1 MTDITKLT
9 KQEYIDLQKETIEND
24 PTINQEIGKQAE
36 IVVNAIASLSYDN
49 LTNVEQRRQTAFIID
64 NVSGLYLDEL
74 ANYRGYRRY
83 SEKPAYIEVKI
94 SNNLPNEI
102 LLEKSITEFLVA
114 GSYIFYPEKNI
125 TITGGAI
132 DVIVILISKDFTKIP
147 LSFNPNIVC
156 NTFTNLIVK
165 FNKQI
170 SIGADR
176 ELDAELKI
184 RLKSQ
189 ELPLDSIRRFEQ
201 IIKSGNYGVNDISIV
216 KHNNQELDG
225 MVIDPEYPNTLLPIH
240 TVFCITD
247 KEEEFTDYLESIAY
261 IFYSLNGGQVMLNL
275 ADDNEIVTG
284 WGIKKRS
291 YLIEF
296 NGNSS
301 FDWVYYISRRIKLK
315 IKLLSYPEYEVNFTD
330 QLKTDIKN
338 KLLADTPNINKLPDQ
353 SNNSVDANTITST
366 DILLTIQDLTNDI
379 ISVELEPFSD
389 DGNLS
394 NVIWDKYRIEIPKY
408 SVIYLDPNDIV
419 FDFTFDPAVKVLN
432 INARK

>member
-1 MTDITKLT
+1 MTNINELT
-9 KQEYIDLQKETIEND
+9 KKEYIALQKETIEND

-36 IVVNAIASLSYDN
+36 VIVNAIASLSYDN

-74 ANYRGYRRY
+74 GQYRGYIRY
-83 SEKPAYIEVKI
+83 CAKPAYIEIKV
-94 SNNLPNEI
+94 NNPTNNNI
-102 LLEKSITEFLVA
+102 FLEKGITEFLVD
-114 GSYIFYPEKNI
+114 GVNIFYPEKNI
-125 TITGGAI
+125 TINQNSTETQA
-132 DVIVILISKDFTKIP
+132 ILISKNFEKIP
-147 LSFNPNIVC
+147 LNFSPEVIC
-156 NTFTNLIVK
+156 NTKPELIAN

-170 SIGADR
+170 SIGENKESDT
-176 ELDAELKI
+176 EFKI

-216 KHNNQELDG
+216 KHNNQELGG
-225 MVIDPEYPNTLLPIH
+225 MIIDENYPEVKLPIH

-247 KEEEFTDYLESIAY
+247 KEEEFIDYLQSVANV
-261 IFYSLNGGQVMLNL
+261 FYSMNGGQVMLDL
-275 ADDNEIVTG
+275 EDDNEIVTA
-284 WGIKKRS
+284 WGIKKRK

-301 FDWVYYISRRIKLK
+301 FNWVYYISRRIKLK
-315 IKLLSYPEYEVNFTD
+315 IKLLSYPEYEVNFTE
-330 QLKTDIKN
+330 QLKLDIKN

-379 ISVELEPFSD
+379 INVELEPSTE
-389 DGNLS
+389 DGDLS
-394 NVIWDKYRIEIPKY
+394 NIEYDKNRIVIPKY
-408 SVIYLDPNDIV
+408 SVIYLDPDDIT
-419 FDFTFDPAVKVLN
+419 FDFTFEPSITKKR
-432 INARK
+432 IK